1 MAMSL
6 TTTSGSQAV
15 SRRRASRAPVAVTTW
30 APHAASAVANS
41 SVVSSSSSTTRTRA
55 PIKIRGNG
63 ERREDE
69 NSGEAARNSSSSPGG
84 SPIEP
89 STSGRL
95 PGHLGSASNAGGWQ
109 TGSTSFAMIFI
120 VHRTGLPTPRRSSSH
135 LRHRSDSR
143 RDRMCAVRLAS
154 APLLKL
160 WRHHG
165 VRCLGFCVFFNSI
178 GMVGEQVV
186 LGWYILE
193 ITDSA
198 FMVGLALGVRNLPL
212 LFAGIP
218 AGVVADRGDRVK
230 LLQISGVTM
239 AVGSALMGALVAA
252 KLGGVGPALMLTFAT
267 GCARALHQTARQGYA
282 HDTAGGGGVVH
293 ALALVALT
301 SRLGGLLGS
310 LMAGVMIARLGSATA
325 FMMVAASYL
334 GSALAM
340 LPARSSGRPSE
351 AAESSVRDDV
361 FGFLGMIRHDRVR
374 LHLMSLTAIA
384 EVLGFS
390 HQALLPSL
398 ARDVLQVGPEGLGV
412 MTAARQ
418 VGGLAGIAFTSGL
431 GGARYGPLFLS
442 VIIGFGASLVALGF
456 APSFTVVLLILVG
469 ANALGAVTDVLA
481 QTLIQLAVPSGLR
494 GRAGGAWVVSI
505 GMAPLGQ
512 FQVGALASLFGV
524 SAALG
529 VNGIALMAV
538 GVAAA
543 LLIPRL

>member
-1 MAMSL
+1 
-6 TTTSGSQAV
+6 
-15 SRRRASRAPVAVTTW
+15 
-30 APHAASAVANS
+30 
-41 SVVSSSSSTTRTRA
+41 
-55 PIKIRGNG
+55 
-63 ERREDE
+63 
-69 NSGEAARNSSSSPGG
+69 
-84 SPIEP
+84 
-89 STSGRL
+89 
-95 PGHLGSASNAGGWQ
+95 
-109 TGSTSFAMIFI
+109 
-120 VHRTGLPTPRRSSSH
+120 
-135 LRHRSDSR
+135 
-143 RDRMCAVRLAS
+143 VRLTS
-154 APLLKL
+154 RPMIKL

-165 VRCLGFCVFFNSI
+165 VRCLGFCVFFHSI

-239 AVGSALMGALVAA
+239 AAGSALMGALVAA

-310 LMAGVMIARLGSATA
+310 LIAGVMIARLGSATA
-325 FMMVAASYL
+325 FLMVAASYL
-334 GSALAM
+334 VSALAM

-351 AAESSVRDDV
+351 AVESSVRDDV
-361 FGFLGMIRHDRVR
+361 FGFLGTIRHDRVL

-418 VGGLAGIAFTSGL
+418 FGGLAGIAFTSGL

-442 VIIGFGASLVALGF
+442 VIVGFGASLVALGF
-456 APSFTVVLLILVG
+456 APSFTVVLLILVC

-538 GVAAA
+538 GAAAA
-543 LLIPRL
+543 LLVPRLRRL

>member
-1 MAMSL
+1 M
-6 TTTSGSQAV
+6 GS
-15 SRRRASRAPVAVTTW
+15 
-30 APHAASAVANS
+30 
-41 SVVSSSSSTTRTRA
+41 
-55 PIKIRGNG
+55 
-63 ERREDE
+63 
-69 NSGEAARNSSSSPGG
+69 ARFRMTG
-84 SPIEP
+84 ILY
-89 STSGRL
+89 RL
-95 PGHLGSASNAGGWQ
+95 PRGACDA
-109 TGSTSFAMIFI
+109 TRFF
-120 VHRTGLPTPRRSSSH
+120 RP
-135 LRHRSDSR
+135 R
-143 RDRMCAVRLAS
+143 RDRMCVVRLAS
-154 APLLKL
+154 VPLLQL
-160 WRHHG
+160 WRLHG
-165 VRCLGFCVFFNSI
+165 LRCLGVCVFFHSI

-198 FMVGLALGVRNLPL
+198 FMVGVALGVRNLPL

-218 AGVVADRGDRVK
+218 AGVVADRGDRVR
-230 LLQISGVTM
+230 LLRISGVTM
-239 AVGSALMGALVAA
+239 AVAAALLGALVAA
-252 KLGGVGPALMLTFAT
+252 GLGGVGPALMLTFFT

-282 HDTAGGGGVVH
+282 HDIAGGRSVVH

-310 LMAGVMIARLGSATA
+310 LMTGFLIARFGSAAA
-325 FMMVAASYL
+325 FLLVAAGYL
-334 GSALAM
+334 VSAVAM
-340 LPARSSGRPSE
+340 LPARSSSRPRE
-351 AAESSVRDDV
+351 ATAGSVRDDV
-361 FGFLGMIRHDRVR
+361 FGFLRTIRRDRVL

-398 ARDVLQVGPEGLGV
+398 ARDVLRVGPEGLGV

-431 GGARYGPLFLS
+431 GGARGYGPLFLS
-442 VIIGFGASLVALGF
+442 VLIAFGASLVALGF
-456 APSFTVVLLILVG
+456 APSFPVVLLVLVA

-524 SAALG
+524 GAALG
-529 VNGIALMAV
+529 VNGLALMAV
-538 GVAAA
+538 GAAAA
-543 LLIPRL
+543 LLVPRLRRL

>member
-1 MAMSL
+1 M
-6 TTTSGSQAV
+6 
-15 SRRRASRAPVAVTTW
+15 
-30 APHAASAVANS
+30 
-41 SVVSSSSSTTRTRA
+41 
-55 PIKIRGNG
+55 
-63 ERREDE
+63 
-69 NSGEAARNSSSSPGG
+69 
-84 SPIEP
+84 
-89 STSGRL
+89 
-95 PGHLGSASNAGGWQ
+95 
-109 TGSTSFAMIFI
+109 
-120 VHRTGLPTPRRSSSH
+120 
-135 LRHRSDSR
+135 
-143 RDRMCAVRLAS
+143 RLAS

-310 LMAGVMIARLGSATA
+310 LMAGVTDRAPRLRDGLHDGRRQLSRERPRHAAGAIERPPERGRRELGARRRVRL
-325 FMMVAASYL
+325 
-334 GSALAM
+334 
-340 LPARSSGRPSE
+340 SGT
-351 AAESSVRDDV
+351 
-361 FGFLGMIRHDRVR
+361 IRHDRVL

-481 QTLIQLAVPSGLR
+481 QTLIQLAVPSGLPRPR
-494 GRAGGAWVVSI
+494 GRGLRWCRSGWRRSGSSRWARSRR
-505 GMAPLGQ
+505 
-512 FQVGALASLFGV
+512 S
-524 SAALG
+524 SA
-529 VNGIALMAV
+529 
-538 GVAAA
+538 
-543 LLIPRL
+543 